1 MSNIIRRLFFHNRLF
16 LIATAVVLCAFP
28 FLTSAIVVSINL
40 PTAFEQF
47 LVFAPPALRA
57 VIEQTMVGGSAAG
70 MLAFAWNHPVTHAL
84 VTAIAITFG
93 ARAVAGEIENG
104 VIELILAQPVSRT
117 RYLAAHIVFAV
128 LSMTL
133 IALAGLFGMLIGQTV
148 FGIDWFG
155 WDRMAR
161 LFVNILLLQM
171 SFYSLTLLFS
181 SFGREA
187 GRVASLSVL
196 VAIVSFLINVLA
208 TLWTKAAFMKP
219 YSLHSY
225 YDPRAILVDGHLA
238 TSSIVVLGLFAF
250 LAAAGAFTRFLTRD
264 LP

>member
-16 LIATAVVLCAFP
+16 LIATAALLCAFP

-40 PTAFEQF
+40 PTAFETF

-57 VIEQTMVGGSAAG
+57 IIEQTMVGGTAG
-70 MLAFAWNHPVTHAL
+70 GLLAFTWNHPVTHAL
-84 VTAIAITFG
+84 LTAVGISFG

-104 VIELILAQPVSRT
+104 VIELILAQPLSRT
-117 RYLAAHIVFAV
+117 RYLTAHVVFAIV
-128 LSMTL
+128 SMSV
-133 IALAGLFGMLIGQTV
+133 IALCGLAGMLLGQTV
-148 FGIDWFG
+148 FGIEWFH
-155 WDRMAR
+155 WRRMAE
-161 LFVNILLLQM
+161 LFVNVLLLQI
-171 SFYSLTLLFS
+171 SFFALTLLFS

-208 TLWTKAAFMKP
+208 TMWNKAAFLKP

-225 YDPRAILVDGHLA
+225 YEPRAILVDGHLA
-238 TSSIVVLGLFAF
+238 ASSVMVLGMFAV
-250 LAAAGAFTRFLTRD
+250 LATTAAFARFLTRD